1 MWEFVAWDDRIIMDF
16 RLFNDRSMIVA
27 GPSQSGKSTFLLK
40 MIRWKN
46 ELFRKPIHRVL
57 WAYGQYQPYFHSLL
71 QRECIQLHAGI
82 PEVCDLQPYDLL
94 ILDDLLGPSETNT
107 DMTTM
112 FTQTA
117 HHLPCFIVFVTQ
129 NIFPRGKEART
140 RSLNTHYF
148 VLFKNPRD
156 KSQIQILGRQMYPK
170 KSKVMTA
177 IYEDATKRPH
187 GYLFIDLTQE
197 CPEECRLRTD
207 IFKTPMIIYQ
217 F

>member
-1 MWEFVAWDDRIIMDF
+1 MDF

-57 WAYGQYQPYFHSLL
+57 WAYGQYQPHFHSLL
-71 QRECIQLHAGI
+71 QREGIQLHAGI

>member
-1 MWEFVAWDDRIIMDF
+1 MDF
-16 RLFNDRSMIVA
+16 RLFNDRTMIVA
-27 GPSQSGKSTFLLK
+27 GPSHSGKTTFLSK
-40 MIRWKN
+40 MIELKN
-46 ELFRKPIHRVL
+46 EFFKKPIRRVL
-57 WAYGQYQPYFHSLL
+57 WAYGQYQPHFHSLL
-71 QRECIQLHAGI
+71 RMEGIKLHAGI
-82 PEVCDLQPYDLL
+82 PKVCDLQPYDIL
-94 ILDDLLGPSETNT
+94 ILDDLLGSSETNK

-117 HHLPCFIVFVTQ
+117 HHLPCFVVFVTQ

-156 KSQIQILGRQMYPK
+156 KSQIEILARQMYPK
-170 KSKVMTA
+170 ESKVITE
-177 IYEDATKRPH
+177 IYEDATKKAH

-197 CPEECRLRTD
+197 CPEEYRFRTD
-207 IFKTPMIIYQ
+207 LFEAAMIDYQ